1 MVVQLESES
10 EFRVSLSNFDG
21 PFDLL
26 LSLIGKHQLDITQI
40 SLAQITDEFVAYVD
54 GLEGLDAM
62 DSASEFVVV
71 ASTLL
76 DLKLISLLPT
86 GETGDLEDLE
96 LLEARDL
103 LFARLLQY
111 RAFKEVSGW
120 FAARIEAEEIR
131 HARLVAL
138 ESKYLQQRPELRWDL
153 SAQAFAE
160 LAASVFA
167 EQPQGTVST
176 QHIHWPKFSVRAAAE
191 RMLSRLTSAGELS
204 FGQLIAEVTER
215 GERVAHFLAALE
227 LYRLGS
233 VDLLPSKQLGDFQ
246 VRLNS
251 AAAQPELT
259 SLGSEFD

>member
-1 MVVQLESES
+1 MVVRLDSES
-10 EFRVSLSNFDG
+10 EFRVSQANFDG

-26 LSLIGKHQLDITQI
+26 LNLIGKHQLDITQI
-40 SLAQITDEFVAYVD
+40 SLAQITDEFVAFVEQ
-54 GLEGLDAM
+54 LEGLEAM

-86 GETGDLEDLE
+86 GESGDLEDLE

-111 RAFKEVSGW
+111 RAFKEISAW

-131 HARLVAL
+131 HGRLVAV
-138 ESKYLQQRPELRWDL
+138 EDKYLQQRPELHWDL
-153 SAQAFAE
+153 TAEEFAA
-160 LAASVFA
+160 LAATVFA
-167 EQPQGTVST
+167 AQPRGEVST
-176 QHIHWPKFSVRAAAE
+176 THLHWPKFSVRAAAE
-191 RMLSRLTSAGELS
+191 RMLSKLAASGELS
-204 FGQLIAEVTER
+204 FGQLISEVVER

-233 VDLLPSKQLGDFQ
+233 VELRPSTRLGDFEL
-246 VRLNS
+246 RLIS
-251 AAAQPELT
+251 GAMMPELG